1 MVLKQKKLTS
11 LFVVVTILCTMLS
24 AIPANAA
31 TNSEFDDFAAK
42 TSLSANNS
50 ATTGSTWGYATLVNG
65 VVDTTVAL
73 GNTYGYH
80 YQEENGNPYLHIFK
94 SNGYKDGVLTIGRQ
108 FDSSLA
114 KLAYTRLSFRAK
126 LNKGTVGISLGGTNS
141 ADLTTNSADVYI
153 SAASVSA
160 TTTSDSSVTT
170 EVSASFAADKWH
182 NIDLFINR
190 NNPKWMRLYI
200 NGAYV
205 TTAYTK
211 TAKKDMKRLI
221 ISVPN
226 TADDVDFCIDDIA
239 CTPAQVNTSGAWQ
252 QLEDFNTADSADSL
266 NVKIAMDDQ
275 TNGWSWYGVGGSS
288 DTPNAQ
294 THGYAVT
301 NDDTEN
307 KSNHLKI
314 WRTDSYDNTVAMMLD
329 SKSYLGADTYARVSF
344 MGKLNDG
351 EVYIGLGN
359 GSTGIINNGA
369 CISVDENGVIKAIQD
384 TSNGVGPISGKSFTK
399 GVWHRFDFI
408 VDRSAKTMDFY
419 LDNEFVY
426 TVKDRNSVDLRKFIV
441 AMRKK
446 SLLASAIDFRID
458 NIEITKYNA
467 AGNKMTLTSSKD
479 YTALD
484 GKTIYITDDT
494 ALSAID
500 STLTLADANTGFR
513 AVDAAGNY
521 TNTVADGTK
530 IQVWSYDAVH
540 NDYTVVKK
548 DAITEVTFTA
558 DSATIESLPAKKEV
572 TATVKLS
579 SAKNTSNIAIV
590 ALYDAEGKMLDVK
603 TETLAYSA
611 EASATS
617 SLLKITTPESVTN
630 HTMRIFIFDSF
641 GKLIPLDIYTQ
652 SDLTING

>member
-1 MVLKQKKLTS
+1 
-11 LFVVVTILCTMLS
+11 
-24 AIPANAA
+24 
-31 TNSEFDDFAAK
+31 
-42 TSLSANNS
+42 
-50 ATTGSTWGYATLVNG
+50 
-65 VVDTTVAL
+65 
-73 GNTYGYH
+73 
-80 YQEENGNPYLHIFK
+80 
-94 SNGYKDGVLTIGRQ
+94 
-108 FDSSLA
+108 
-114 KLAYTRLSFRAK
+114 
-126 LNKGTVGISLGGTNS
+126 
-141 ADLTTNSADVYI
+141 
-153 SAASVSA
+153 
-160 TTTSDSSVTT
+160 
-170 EVSASFAADKWH
+170 
-182 NIDLFINR
+182 
-190 NNPKWMRLYI
+190 
-200 NGAYV
+200 
-205 TTAYTK
+205 
-211 TAKKDMKRLI
+211 
-221 ISVPN
+221 
-226 TADDVDFCIDDIA
+226 
-239 CTPAQVNTSGAWQ
+239 
-252 QLEDFNTADSADSL
+252 
-266 NVKIAMDDQ
+266 
-275 TNGWSWYGVGGSS
+275 
-288 DTPNAQ
+288 
-294 THGYAVT
+294 
-301 NDDTEN
+301 
-307 KSNHLKI
+307 
-314 WRTDSYDNTVAMMLD
+314 
-329 SKSYLGADTYARVSF
+329 

-369 CISVDENGVIKAIQD
+369 CISVDESGVIKAIQN
-384 TSNGVGPISGKSFTK
+384 TSDGVGTISGKKFTK

-426 TVKDRNSVDLRKFIV
+426 TVKDRNSIDLRKFIV

-446 SLLASAIDFRID
+446 SQLASAIDFRID

-548 DAITEVTFTA
+548 DAITEVAFTA
-558 DSATIESLPAKKEV
+558 DSATIGSLPAKKEV

-579 SAKNTSNIAIV
+579 SAKNTSNIATA

-652 SDLTING
+652 CDLTING

>member
-24 AIPANAA
+24 AIPVNAA
-31 TNSEFDDFAAK
+31 ANSEFDDFAAK

-65 VVDTTVAL
+65 EVDKTVAL
-73 GNTYGYH
+73 GDTYGYD

-94 SNGYKDGVLTIGRQ
+94 SNGYDGGVLTIGRQ

-114 KLAYTRLSFRAK
+114 NNLAYTRLSFRAK
-126 LNKGTVGISLGGTNS
+126 LNKGTVGISLGGKNS

-160 TTTSDSSVTT
+160 TTTSGSSATT

-211 TAKKDMKRLI
+211 TANKDMKRLI
-221 ISVPN
+221 ISVPK

-252 QLEDFNTADSADSL
+252 QLEDFNTADSL
-266 NVKIAMDDQ
+266 NVTIAKDDQ

-351 EVYIGLGN
+351 EVFIGLGN
-359 GSTGIINNGA
+359 ASTGIINNGA
-369 CISVDENGVIKAIQD
+369 CISVDEKGVIKATQT
-384 TSNGVGPISGKSFTK
+384 TSDVGVEKISGKSFTK

-426 TVKDRNSVDLRKFIV
+426 TVKDRNSVKLTKFIV
-441 AMRKK
+441 AMCK
-446 SLLASAIDFRID
+446 SSQFKSAIDFRID

-548 DAITEVTFTA
+548 DAITEVAFTA
-558 DSATIESLPAKKEV
+558 DSETIESLPAKKEV
-572 TATVKLS
+572 MATVKLS
-579 SAKNTSNIAIV
+579 SAKNTSNIVTAAI
-590 ALYDAEGKMLDVK
+590 YDAEGKMLDVK